1 MDYRSDL
8 TGLRA
13 LAVAAVVLFHFGVPG
28 FSGGF
33 AGVDVFFVISGYLMT
48 GIVVGGLTAGRFSLS
63 TFYLSRAKRI
73 IPALAVLCL
82 ALLLLGLLYLGK
94 RDFYSLSKHAVS
106 SILFLSNF
114 TYKNEAGYFDADS
127 HEKWLL
133 HTWSLSVEW
142 QFYLLYPLLLLAVA
156 RYCSPSGRGF
166 RNAVWLLGLLSFSV
180 SVVVTRLDPTAA
192 FFLLPTRAWELL
204 AGGLVYLHTVDKA
217 RVPAARMFEL
227 AGLGLIGAAIFA
239 LDSTS
244 DWPGYWAALPVV
256 GSCLILLAAPGSL
269 WSSNPFSQAIG
280 KWSYSIY
287 LWHWPIFVASAYFGL
302 ERSPEHMALMIAGAV
317 GLGYLS
323 YRFVEEP
330 CRHSAFARAFNWKKA
345 GLMVSPAI
353 LLGIAG
359 IAGKGLPARL
369 PPEVA
374 AIETDPVYLRGNP
387 LELCDSVQKQDGV
400 MTCSIG
406 QHPAAPVVAVLGDS
420 HAGALLHAIRQ
431 AAEGSR
437 TNILALPGA
446 ACPPIEG
453 IQAIAGM
460 PGEACRDYVATTAKL
475 LDETPGIGSVI
486 LIARWSAYVEGYVEK
501 SGGPYALFDQNGVPE
516 SGVRRAQYKER
527 LLASLCRAAAKRD
540 VYVVLPIPEHTKN
553 VPREVARRMM
563 SGAGDGYPEVPL
575 AAYRQRHAAVMQAFG
590 EARAKCGVQL
600 LDPLPYLCD
609 QDNCSSVADG
619 RPLYYD
625 DDHLNEF
632 GNRRLVRMM
641 RGVREFAGDA
651 GTVVE
656 IGKRE

>member
-13 LAVAAVVLFHFGVPG
+13 LAVAAVVLFHFGVSG

-48 GIVVGGLTAGRFSLS
+48 GIIAGGLAAGRFSLS

-82 ALLLLGLLYLGK
+82 LLLVLGLLYLGK
-94 RDFYSLSKHAVS
+94 RDFYSLSKHVVA

-142 QFYLLYPLLLLAVA
+142 QFYLLYPLLLVALAK
-156 RYCSPSGRGF
+156 YYSPTGRAF
-166 RNAVWLLGLLSFSV
+166 RNGLWALSLLSFIACV
-180 SVVVTRLDPTAA
+180 AVTRLNPSSA

-204 AGGLVYLHTVDKA
+204 AGGLVYLYSSA
-217 RVPAARMFEL
+217 QFRIPAAKTFEI
-227 AGLGLIGAAIFA
+227 AGLGMIAAAIFA
-239 LDSTS
+239 LDSAS

-256 GSCLILLAAPGSL
+256 GTCLILLAAPTSF
-269 WSSNPFSQAIG
+269 WSSNPLSQAIG

-287 LWHWPIFVASAYFGL
+287 LWHWPIFVAGNYFDWGQSAVHKVF
-302 ERSPEHMALMIAGAV
+302 MIVAAV
-317 GLGYLS
+317 GMGYLS

-330 CRHSAFARAFNWKKA
+330 CRHSAFARTLNWEKA

-353 LLGIAG
+353 LLGLAG
-359 IAGKGLPARL
+359 IVGKGLPARL

-374 AIETDPVYLRGNP
+374 AIETDPAYLRGNP
-387 LELCDSVQKQDGV
+387 LELCHSVQKRDGTLV
-400 MTCSIG
+400 CSIG
-406 QHPAAPVVAVLGDS
+406 QLPAAPAVAVLGDS
-420 HAGALLHAIRQ
+420 HAGALLHAVKQ
-431 AAEGSR
+431 AAKSGG
-437 TNILALPGA
+437 TNVLALPGA

-453 IQAIAGM
+453 VQAIAGI
-460 PGEACRDYVATTAKL
+460 PGEACRNYVATAAKL
-475 LDETPGIGSVI
+475 LDETPAISSVI

-501 SGGPYALFDQNGVPE
+501 SGGPYALFDHNGVPE
-516 SGVRRAQYKER
+516 ADARRAEYRRR
-527 LLASLCRAAAKRD
+527 LLSSLCNAAAKRT

-553 VPREVARRMM
+553 VPRELARRMM
-563 SGAGDGYPEVPL
+563 TGSHGGYPVVSVAE
-575 AAYRQRHAAVMQAFG
+575 YGQRHAAVLQAFG
-590 EARAKCGVQL
+590 EAQAKCGVQL
-600 LDPLPYLCD
+600 LDPLPYLCARGS
-609 QDNCSSVADG
+609 CSSVLDG

-632 GNRRLVRMM
+632 GNRLLVRMM
-641 RGVREFAGDA
+641 RGVKEFSGEA

-656 IGKRE
+656 NSKQK

>member
-48 GIVVGGLTAGRFSLS
+48 GIVAGGMAAGRFSLA

-82 ALLLLGLLYLGK
+82 VLLALGLLYLGK
-94 RDFYSLSKHAVS
+94 RDFYSLSRHAVS

-114 TYKNEAGYFDADS
+114 IYRNEAGYFDADS

-142 QFYLLYPLLLLAVA
+142 QFYLLYPLLLLVLA
-156 RYCSPSGRGF
+156 RYFSPVGRGF
-166 RNAVWLLGLLSFSV
+166 RRAVWLLSLLSFAASIL
-180 SVVVTRLDPTAA
+180 VTRQDPSTA

-204 AGGLVYLHTVDKA
+204 AGGLVYLHTAGKA
-217 RVPAARMFEL
+217 GVPAARMFEI
-227 AGLGLIGAAIFA
+227 AGLGMIAAAVFMTDGA
-239 LDSTS
+239 S
-244 DWPGYWAALPVV
+244 DWPGYRAALPVI
-256 GSCLILLAAPGSL
+256 GTCLVLLASPTSF
-269 WSSNPFSQAIG
+269 WSRNALSQAIG

-287 LWHWPIFVASAYFGL
+287 LWHWPIFVAAAYFGW
-302 ERSPEHMALMIAGAV
+302 ERSPAHTALMVAGAV

-330 CRHSAFARAFNWKKA
+330 CRHSAFARTLDWKTT

-353 LLGIAG
+353 LLGLAG
-359 IAGKGLPARL
+359 IVGKGLPARL

-374 AIETDPVYLRGNP
+374 AIETEAAYLRGNP
-387 LELCDSVQKQDGV
+387 LELCDSVQKRDGIPV
-400 MTCSIG
+400 CSMRG
-406 QHPAAPVVAVLGDS
+406 LPGMPVVAVLGDS
-420 HAGALLHAIRQ
+420 HAGAMLHAVKQ
-431 AAEGSR
+431 AAESGGA
-437 TNILALPGA
+437 NVIALPGA

-453 IQAIAGM
+453 IQAVAGI
-460 PGEACRDYVATTAKL
+460 PGDACKNYVATAAEI
-475 LDETPGIGSVI
+475 LDENPAISSVI

-501 SGGPYALFDQNGVPE
+501 PGGPYAIFDRDGIAEPE
-516 SGVRRAQYKER
+516 ARRAEYRQR
-527 LLASLCRAAAKRD
+527 LLASLCHAAAKRS
-540 VYVVLPIPEHTKN
+540 VYVVLPIPEHAKN
-553 VPREVARRMM
+553 VPRELARRMM
-563 SGAGDGYPEVPL
+563 SGAGDGYPAVSVAE
-575 AAYRQRHAAVMQAFG
+575 YRQRHAVVMQAFG
-590 EARAKCGVQL
+590 EAQAKCGVRL
-600 LDPLPYLCD
+600 LDPLPYLCAHGS
-609 QDNCSSVADG
+609 CGSVLDG

-632 GNRRLVRMM
+632 GNRQLVRMM
-641 RGVREFAGDA
+641 RGVKEFSGEVGA
-651 GTVVE
+651 VVE
-656 IGKRE
+656 NGKQ